1 MNFKIRSAILFTALV
16 AIILLACYS
25 VIYFSYK
32 DFKEDEFYTR
42 LEQKANTTF
51 QFLKDIKD
59 ADQRLLDASSRNA
72 IFTMY
77 NETVI
82 VYDSNYK
89 IIFKSP
95 DTLSASK
102 YPTSF
107 IKRIANEKIIRFSDG
122 PSEVVG
128 KVVEHNGHHAIVI
141 ASAVDRFGVR
151 KILNLQFILVVSF
164 ILGLLVTAL
173 LSYFY
178 VKQAFAP
185 IDVLNTQ
192 ITRISQNRLNERVL
206 VNQSQDELNQL
217 AQNFNKMLDRIEHA
231 FKIQRSFIQHAS
243 HELRTPL
250 ANLITSCEAALN
262 KKLNDVEYKKLI
274 ESLNEEHH
282 KLVEVTN
289 ALLLL
294 SQYENENISKSKD
307 IVRIDEVLF
316 ESIED
321 VQAQHPEFLIKFSM
335 DESLTEKDL
344 TFAGIFV
351 LLKTAISNLLRNA
364 CKYST
369 DNEIGI
375 TLNCKNQSIIIQIS
389 NNGPTI
395 NDDELTF
402 LMQPF
407 FRAKNSGH
415 KKGYGLGLSIANKI
429 ISLHNGVISYQKNNH
444 TNLFI
449 TSIPVNRERN

>member
-16 AIILLACYS
+16 AIILLACYA

-32 DFKEDEFYTR
+32 DFKEDEFYAR
-42 LEQKANTTF
+42 LEQKSITTY

-59 ADQRLLDASSRNA
+59 ADRRLLDASSRNA

-82 VYDSNYK
+82 VFDSNYK

-95 DTLSASK
+95 EALLPSK
-102 YPTSF
+102 YTLEF
-107 IKRIANEKIIRFSDG
+107 VKEIAQKKTIRFKDG
-122 PSEVVG
+122 QSEAVG
-128 KVVEHNGHHAIVI
+128 KLVEHNGNHAIVI
-141 ASAVDRFGVR
+141 ASAIDKFGG
-151 KILNLQFILVVSF
+151 KKLLNLQFILTVSF
-164 ILGLLVTAL
+164 VLGLLVTAL

-185 IDVLNTQ
+185 IDILNDQ
-192 ITRISQNRLNERVL
+192 ITRISQNRLNERVT
-206 VNQSQDELNQL
+206 VKQSQDELNQL

-262 KKLNDVEYKKLI
+262 KNLTTDEYQKLI

-294 SQYENENISKSKD
+294 SQYENEELSKNIEA
-307 IVRIDEVLF
+307 VRIDEIIF
-316 ESIED
+316 ESVEE
-321 VQAQHPEFLIKFSM
+321 VQSLYPNHIIKFSM
-335 DESLTEKDL
+335 NEALTEEKL
-344 TFAGIFV
+344 TLNGKFI
-351 LLKTAISNLLRNA
+351 LLKTAISNLIRNS
-364 CKYST
+364 CKYS
-369 DNEIGI
+369 DNNEIII
-375 TLNCKNQSIIIQIS
+375 TVDKTNDLLQIAIS
-389 NNGPTI
+389 NTGPTI
-395 NDDELTF
+395 EDHEIPF
-402 LMQPF
+402 LMMPF
-407 FRAKNSGH
+407 YRANNAQTI
-415 KKGYGLGLSIANKI
+415 KGFGLGLSIANRI
-429 ISLHNGVISYQKNNH
+429 ILLHNGNIHYSKDNN
-444 TNLFI
+444 TNLFTI
-449 TSIPVNRERN
+449 SFPS

>member
-16 AIILLACYS
+16 AIILLACYA

-32 DFKEDEFYTR
+32 NFKEDEFYTR

-95 DTLSASK
+95 DTLSVSK
-102 YPTSF
+102 YPLSF
-107 IKRIANEKIIRFSDG
+107 IHRIVKEKIIRFKDG

-128 KVVEHNGHHAIVI
+128 KVVEHNGHHAVVI

-262 KKLNDVEYKKLI
+262 KKLTVDEYQKLI

-294 SQYENENISKSKD
+294 SQYENEAITKSSD
-307 IVRIDEVLF
+307 TIRIDEVLF
-316 ESIED
+316 ESIEE
-321 VQAQHPEFLIKFSM
+321 VQTQHPNHVIKFSM
-335 DESLTEKDL
+335 DDELTEKDL
-344 TFAGIFV
+344 TFTGLFI
-351 LLKTAISNLLRNA
+351 LLKTAITNLLRNA

-375 TLNCKNQSIIIQIS
+375 TLDCEDHKVIIKIL

-395 NDDELTF
+395 EDDELTF

-407 FRAKNSGH
+407 FRAKNAGH
-415 KKGYGLGLSIANKI
+415 EKGYGLGLSIANKI
-429 ISLHNGVISYQKNNH
+429 ITLHGGVISYKKNLH
-444 TNLFI
+444 TNTFI
-449 TSIPVNRERN
+449 ISIPTNS

>member
-16 AIILLACYS
+16 AIILLACYA

-32 DFKEDEFYTR
+32 DFKEDEFYAR
-42 LEQKANTTF
+42 LEQKSITTY

-59 ADQRLLDASSRNA
+59 ADRRLLDASSRNA

-82 VYDSNYK
+82 VFDSNYK

-95 DTLSASK
+95 EALLPTKYTLEFVK
-102 YPTSF
+102 E
-107 IKRIANEKIIRFSDG
+107 IAQKKTIRFKDG
-122 PSEVVG
+122 QSEAVG
-128 KVVEHNGHHAIVI
+128 KLVEHNGNHAIVI
-141 ASAVDRFGVR
+141 ASAIDKFGG
-151 KILNLQFILVVSF
+151 KKLLNLQFILTVSF
-164 ILGLLVTAL
+164 VLGLLVTAL

-185 IDVLNTQ
+185 IDILNDQ
-192 ITRISQNRLNERVL
+192 ITRISQNRLNERVT
-206 VNQSQDELNQL
+206 VKQSQDELNQL

-262 KKLNDVEYKKLI
+262 KQHTTDEYQKLI

-294 SQYENENISKSKD
+294 SQYENEELSKNVET
-307 IVRIDEVLF
+307 VRIDEIIF
-316 ESIED
+316 ESVEE
-321 VQAQHPEFLIKFSM
+321 VQTLYPNHIIKFRM
-335 DESLTEKDL
+335 NEALTEEKL
-344 TFAGIFV
+344 TLNGKFI
-351 LLKTAISNLLRNA
+351 LLKTAISNLIRNS
-364 CKYST
+364 CKYS
-369 DNEIGI
+369 DNNEIII
-375 TLNCKNQSIIIQIS
+375 TVDKTNDLLEIAIS
-389 NNGPTI
+389 NTGPTI
-395 NDDELTF
+395 EDHEIPF
-402 LMQPF
+402 LMMPF
-407 FRAKNSGH
+407 YRANNAQTI
-415 KKGYGLGLSIANKI
+415 KGFGLGLSIANRI
-429 ISLHNGVISYQKNNH
+429 ILLHNGSIHYSKENN
-444 TNLFI
+444 TNLFTI
-449 TSIPVNRERN
+449 SFPS